1 MRKPEWP
8 LEVEKLRQRLQEA
21 EDALRAIRAGQSD
34 TPALK
39 EADHPCRNFLETMN
53 GGAVTLMSDG
63 TIAYC
68 NRHFSDLL
76 GTPLELVMGASLEAF
91 VAPHHRHRWRP
102 LLAQALSGN
111 ENSFAGTARPSR
123 QIQLALKFLF

>member
-1 MRKPEWP
+1 MRKPEP
-8 LEVEKLRQRLQEA
+8 EEA
-21 EDALRAIRAGQSD
+21 GHA
-34 TPALK
+34 
-39 EADHPCRNFLETMN
+39 CRRFLETMN
-53 GGAVTLMSDG
+53 GGTVTLTADG
-63 TIAYC
+63 AVAYC